1 MTSKSG
7 GLRLSREVLNVIV
20 AADQHQHL
28 PQLEP
33 LSKFDKFEAGTL
45 SATKSSTSRQR
56 DLGLNKTTCIHISS
70 KANSSEPQD
79 VDTRPGCLRLPD
91 VVYVRRKASQWLN
104 GHVFTTRQPRE
115 DLLLV

>member
-56 DLGLNKTTCIHISS
+56 DLWLNKTTCIF
-70 KANSSEPQD
+70 P
-79 VDTRPGCLRLPD
+79 
-91 VVYVRRKASQWLN
+91 RRQTFRNHKMLILGQEA
-104 GHVFTTRQPRE
+104 
-115 DLLLV
+115 